1 MPRITGEPCSPSAIE
16 EGCSSWSFHD
26 SIELEKRGITAYVV
40 ATETFRPL
48 VLAQAKARKVTAR
61 LIVVKHPVGGLNAQ
75 ELAERIE
82 TATKGLIEAT
92 SK

>member
-1 MPRITGEPCSPSAIE
+1 
-16 EGCSSWSFHD
+16 
-26 SIELEKRGITAYVV
+26 VV

-48 VLAQAKARKVTAR
+48 VLAQAKARKVTPR

-75 ELAERIE
+75 ELAERID